1 MTASNRQTQIAKVL
15 KILKHHYQ
23 PVKPPVERPVLE
35 HLLYACCLENSHFE
49 AADEG
54 FARLQ
59 QSYFDWNEVRVTT
72 VTELAET
79 LACLADPSAAAARLK
94 RCLQSVFET
103 HYAFDLEGM
112 KKQNLGKAVKEIEA
126 LSGTTPFTVAYVTQN
141 GLSGHAIPCSQG
153 VIDAFEVLEIIT
165 PAEAA
170 KRRVPGL
177 ERAVAKSKGPELASL
192 LHQLGADY
200 FAAPFDAKVRT
211 ILAEIDPDSRDRVP
225 SRAARADARTP
236 SSATAKA
243 GEAAADV
250 PGQGGDEIA
259 EEGADRMADDV
270 AAQSVEPHAVRPV
283 EFRSQEDVVS
293 PPDQPVAGTLNPS
306 TAPDGSAVET
316 DDEAKKCT
324 SKQLSRKK
332 PR

>member
-1 MTASNRQTQIAKVL
+1 MTTSNRQTLIAKVFKVL
-15 KILKHHYQ
+15 KNHYQ

-79 LACLADPSAAAARLK
+79 LACLADPSAAATRLK

-103 HYAFDLEGM
+103 HYAFDLESLR
-112 KKQNLGKAVKEIEA
+112 KQNLGKAVKDIMT

-141 GLSGHAIPCSQG
+141 GLGGHAIPCSQG

-200 FAAPFDAKVRT
+200 FAAPFDTRVRS
-211 ILAEIDPDSRDRVP
+211 ILAEIDPAARDRVP
-225 SRAARADARTP
+225 SRMARGEKSAAP
-236 SSATAKA
+236 ATILEI
-243 GEAAADV
+243 GETSGEPTEQPLESEAAGD
-250 PGQGGDEIA
+250 PGDE
-259 EEGADRMADDV
+259 
-270 AAQSVEPHAVRPV
+270 S
-283 EFRSQEDVVS
+283 
-293 PPDQPVAGTLNPS
+293 
-306 TAPDGSAVET
+306 
-316 DDEAKKCT
+316 KKST

>member
-1 MTASNRQTQIAKVL
+1 MTASNRQTLIAKVFKVL
-15 KILKHHYQ
+15 KNHYQ

-103 HYAFDLEGM
+103 HYAFDLESFR
-112 KKQNLGKAVKEIEA
+112 KQNLGKAVKDIMT
-126 LSGTTPFTVAYVTQN
+126 LSGTTPFAVAYVTQN
-141 GLSGHAIPCSQG
+141 GLGGHAIPCSQG

-165 PAEAA
+165 PPEAA

-200 FAAPFDAKVRT
+200 FAAPFDAKVRSV
-211 ILAEIDPDSRDRVP
+211 LAEIDPAARDRVP
-225 SRAARADARTP
+225 SRMARGENP
-236 SSATAKA
+236 SEPAT
-243 GEAAADV
+243 V
-250 PGQGGDEIA
+250 REIR
-259 EEGADRMADDV
+259 ET
-270 AAQSVEPHAVRPV
+270 SVEPTVPPLESEAVMPRKRKTSCAPPEAPTTKTV
-283 EFRSQEDVVS
+283 SQSAAKDQSAED
-293 PPDQPVAGTLNPS
+293 PGDQSAGDT
-306 TAPDGSAVET
+306 G
-316 DDEAKKCT
+316 DESKKST
-324 SKQLSRKK
+324 SKQLSRRK

>member
-1 MTASNRQTQIAKVL
+1 MTSSNRQTQIAKVFKVL
-15 KILKHHYQ
+15 KNHYK
-23 PVKPPVERPVLE
+23 PVKPPCERSVLE

-79 LACLADPSAAAARLK
+79 LSCLADPSAAAARLK

-103 HYAFDLEGM
+103 HYAFDLESL
-112 KKQNLGKAVKEIEA
+112 KKGNLGKAVTEVEA
-126 LSGTTPFTVAYVTQN
+126 LSGTTPFVVAYVTQN
-141 GLSGHAIPCSQG
+141 GLGGHAIPCSQG
-153 VIDAFEVLEIIT
+153 IVDAFEILEVIT

-170 KRRVPGL
+170 KLRIPGL
-177 ERAVAKSKGPELASL
+177 ERAVAKSKGVEFASL

-200 FAAPFDAKVRT
+200 FAAPFGART
-211 ILAEIDPDSRDRVP
+211 RAVLTEIDPTSKERLP
-225 SRAARADARTP
+225 SRGNKGESAPARTTAP
-236 SSATAKA
+236 ASARPQREQAK
-243 GEAAADV
+243 
-250 PGQGGDEIA
+250 
-259 EEGADRMADDV
+259 
-270 AAQSVEPHAVRPV
+270 
-283 EFRSQEDVVS
+283 
-293 PPDQPVAGTLNPS
+293 PPDSEVARSAEPKKRKSSGDKPDEPPAKPTKKAMAKEEPGKGS
-306 TAPDGSAVET
+306 TAEPADSASEP
-316 DDEAKKCT
+316 KKST

>member
-1 MTASNRQTQIAKVL
+1 MTASNRQTLIAKVFKVL
-15 KILKHHYQ
+15 KNHYQ

-103 HYAFDLEGM
+103 HYAFDLESL
-112 KKQNLGKAVKEIEA
+112 KKQNLGKAVKDIMT
-126 LSGTTPFTVAYVTQN
+126 LSGTTPFAVAYVTQN
-141 GLSGHAIPCSQG
+141 GLGGHAIPCSQG
-153 VIDAFEVLEIIT
+153 VIDAFDVLEIIS

-200 FAAPFDAKVRT
+200 FAAPFDAKVRS
-211 ILAEIDPDSRDRVP
+211 ILAEIDPAARDRVP
-225 SRAARADARTP
+225 SRMARGEKPAAPATILEIDEATVEPAVPPLESEAATP
-236 SSATAKA
+236 RKRKTSATLPEAPATETVSQSAANDQSAK
-243 GEAAADV
+243 D
-250 PGQGGDEIA
+250 PGDE
-259 EEGADRMADDV
+259 
-270 AAQSVEPHAVRPV
+270 S
-283 EFRSQEDVVS
+283 
-293 PPDQPVAGTLNPS
+293 
-306 TAPDGSAVET
+306 
-316 DDEAKKCT
+316 KKST